1 MREKRL
7 AIWEEAV
14 GVLNDVDV
22 QDGIILVNLSIGK
35 IAIPL
40 QKLIFK
46 KLNKM
51 VGKKIAILRTDVKG
65 KEYLLREV
73 S

>member
-1 MREKRL
+1 MAR
-7 AIWEEAV
+7 WEEAV

-40 QKLIFK
+40 QKPILK
-46 KLNKM
+46 KLNEM